1 MVTRIELLVDSLGAA
16 QQAFDDAF
24 PALLEQA
31 ATLPGVQAIESGS
44 VWPREDGSETP
55 ASRTLGLLFAG
66 YDEASAATA
75 SPEGYRFFQAFYRA
89 AGERVTE
96 LFVDVAP

>member
-1 MVTRIELLVDSLGAA
+1 MATRILLLVDVLGAA
-16 QQAFDDAF
+16 QAGFDEAF
-24 PALLEQA
+24 PGLVEQA
-31 ATLPGVQAIESGS
+31 GTLPGVQAIERGS
-44 VWPREDGSETP
+44 VWPREDGSESP

-75 SPEGYRFFQAFYRA
+75 STEGYRFFQAFYRA